1 MFTFRQTLT
10 AALVALS
17 GTLINSSAHAIGAA
31 YTFTLDNN
39 GALTITRPLTGT
51 ATGSLFGTVTNF
63 SNSTLN
69 FTGYSVGGTFDAA
82 NDVLSH
88 TLPTPLFQTLAP
100 FGIFHGDLA
109 DFTVTP
115 ATPLGLYDLNN
126 GSTSFNTVNLGAN
139 GFFLSRN
146 YSVNVVPSTAPAVPE
161 PSSLTA
167 LSLGAV
173 GLAVLVLRRRKT
185 SGV

>member
-1 MFTFRQTLT
+1 
-10 AALVALS
+10 
-17 GTLINSSAHAIGAA
+17 
-31 YTFTLDNN
+31 
-39 GALTITRPLTGT
+39 
-51 ATGSLFGTVTNF
+51 
-63 SNSTLN
+63 
-69 FTGYSVGGTFDAA
+69 
-82 NDVLSH
+82 
-88 TLPTPLFQTLAP
+88 LPTPLFQTLAP